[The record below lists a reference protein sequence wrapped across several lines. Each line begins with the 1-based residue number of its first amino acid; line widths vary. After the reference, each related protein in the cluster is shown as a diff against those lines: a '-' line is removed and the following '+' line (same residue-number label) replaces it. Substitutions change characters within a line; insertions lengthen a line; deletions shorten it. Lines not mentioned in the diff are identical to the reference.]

1 METKDLSE
9 EAHKYGYIKGNQ
21 VWLKPFMH
29 FPARQVGDVKE
40 VPEESLQYFANRFEN
55 FRQKVE
61 SLLEKIETSENK
73 GSFLMKVLHLKE
85 QIEKYDAIGDFE
97 SLHHRLSAAEAE
109 IKDAIAKNRDK
120 NLSTKITLIQQA
132 EALQTSIDWQETTD
146 KLKELRQNWIKTGPV
161 DKALTDELEERFKA
175 AVEVFFTRKK
185 EFFQDK
191 KDMLSRTID
200 KYRALIAQ
208 SESVKNSEEWEET
221 SKKLKDLQNQW
232 KDIGGT
238 LPRKMSNDLWN
249 SFRAANNHFFE
260 RLKKH
265 INSQKNES
273 KDKYLE
279 DNLEKKRSLVAQ
291 AEALLDEPVQQAVP
305 KAKELQAA
313 WKKVGPVKQEESDAV
328 WESFL
333 VACDKIFELSSLEH
347 FMRKR
352 PLPEGKNSEN
362 DQLHARINALRDF
375 IKYDKQELEVLET
388 NLGRLNPNPGN
399 ETFRAMLEGKIKNF
413 NRKIRTKN
421 ELIELLR
428 KKSSQPSNKTA

>member
-9 EAHKYGYIKGNQ
+9 EAHKYGYIEGNQ

-55 FRQKVE
+55 FKLKVDG
-61 SLLEKIETSENK
+61 LLEKIETSENK

-97 SLHHRLSAAEAE
+97 SLHQRLSAAEEE
-109 IKDAIAKNRDK
+109 IKEAIARNRDK
-120 NLSTKITLIQQA
+120 NLATKITLIQQA
-132 EALQTSIDWQETTD
+132 EALQESIDWQETTD
-146 KLKELRQNWIKTGPV
+146 KLKELRQNWIKTGPI
-161 DKALTDELEERFKA
+161 DKALTEELEERFKT

-185 EFFQDK
+185 DFFQDK
-191 KDMLSRTID
+191 KDMLSRTVD
-200 KYRALIAQ
+200 KYKALIAQ
-208 SESVKNSEEWEET
+208 SEAVKNSEEWEET

-232 KDIGGT
+232 KEIGGT

-265 INSQKNES
+265 INSQKTES

-352 PLPEGKNSEN
+352 PLPEGKNSDN

-399 ETFRAMLEGKIKNF
+399 EAFRTMLEGKIKNF

-428 KKSSQPSNKTA
+428 KKSGVQSNKIA

>member
-9 EAHKYGYIKGNQ
+9 EAHKYGYIEGNQ

-40 VPEESLQYFANRFEN
+40 VPEESLQYFALRFEN
-55 FRQKVE
+55 FRQKVNA
-61 SLLEKIETSENK
+61 LLEKIETSENK

-97 SLHHRLSAAEAE
+97 TLHHRLAAAETE
-109 IKDAIAKNRDK
+109 IKEAISKNRDK
-120 NLSTKITLIQQA
+120 NLSTKVTLIQQA
-132 EALQTSIDWQETTD
+132 EALQDSIDWQETTD

-161 DKALTDELEERFKA
+161 DKSLTEELEERFKA

-200 KYRALIAQ
+200 KYKALIAQ
-208 SESVKNSEEWEET
+208 SEAVKNSEEWEET

-232 KDIGGT
+232 KEIGGT
-238 LPRKMSNDLWN
+238 LPRKVSNDLWN

-265 INSQKNES
+265 INSQKTES

-279 DNLEKKRSLVAQ
+279 DNLAKKKSLVAQ
-291 AEALLDEPVQQAVP
+291 AEALLEEPVQQAVP

-313 WKKVGPVKQEESDAV
+313 WKKVGPVKQEESDIV

-352 PLPEGKNSEN
+352 PLPEGKNS
-362 DQLHARINALRDF
+362 DQDQVQARISALRDF

-413 NRKIRTKN
+413 NRKIRTKT
-421 ELIELLR
+421 ELIDLLR
-428 KKSSQPSNKTA
+428 KKTEAQSNKTA

>member
-1 METKDLSE
+1 MSE
-9 EAHKYGYIKGNQ
+9 EAHKYGYIEGNQ

-40 VPEESLQYFANRFEN
+40 VPEESLQYFALRFEN
-55 FRQKVE
+55 FKQKVNA
-61 SLLEKIETSENK
+61 LLEKIETSENK

-97 SLHHRLSAAEAE
+97 ALHHRLSAAEAE
-109 IKDAIAKNRDK
+109 IKDAISKNRDK
-120 NLSTKITLIQQA
+120 NLSTKVTLIQQA
-132 EALQTSIDWQETTD
+132 EALADSIDWQETTD

-161 DKALTDELEERFKA
+161 DKTLTEELEERFKA

-185 EFFQDK
+185 DFFQDK
-191 KDMLSRTID
+191 KDMLSRTVD
-200 KYRALIAQ
+200 KYKALIAQ

-232 KDIGGT
+232 KEIGGT

-265 INSQKNES
+265 INSQKTES

-279 DNLEKKRSLVAQ
+279 DNLAKKKSLVAQ
-291 AEALLDEPVQQAVP
+291 AEALLEEPVQQAVP

-313 WKKVGPVKQEESDAV
+313 WKKVGPVKQEESDIV

-352 PLPEGKNSEN
+352 PLPDGKNSDH
-362 DQLHARINALRDF
+362 DQVQARINALRDF

-388 NLGRLNPNPGN
+388 NLGRLSPNPGN

-413 NRKIRTKN
+413 NRKIRTKT
-421 ELIELLR
+421 ELIDLLR
-428 KKSSQPSNKTA
+428 KKTEATSNKSA

>member
-9 EAHKYGYIKGNQ
+9 EAHKYGYIEGNQ

-55 FRQKVE
+55 FKQKVE

-85 QIEKYDAIGDFE
+85 QIEKYDAIGDFA
-97 SLHHRLSAAEAE
+97 SLHQRLSAAEEE
-109 IKDAIAKNRDK
+109 IKEAISKNRDK
-120 NLSTKITLIQQA
+120 NLATKITLIQQA

-161 DKALTDELEERFKA
+161 DKSLTEELEERFKA

-191 KDMLSRTID
+191 KDMLSRTVD
-200 KYRALIAQ
+200 KYKALIAQ

-232 KDIGGT
+232 KEIGGT

-265 INSQKNES
+265 INSQKTES
-273 KDKYLE
+273 KDKYME

-352 PLPEGKNSEN
+352 PLPEGKNSDN

-399 ETFRAMLEGKIKNF
+399 EAFRAMLEGKIKNF

-428 KKSSQPSNKTA
+428 KKYGVQSNKIA

>member
-9 EAHKYGYIKGNQ
+9 EAHKYGYIEGNQ

-29 FPARQVGDVKE
+29 FPARQVGEVKE
-40 VPEESLQYFANRFEN
+40 VPEESLYYFANRFEN
-55 FRQKVE
+55 FKQKVE
-61 SLLEKIETSENK
+61 SLLEKIATSENK

-97 SLHHRLSAAEAE
+97 SLHQRLSAAEEE
-109 IKDAIAKNRDK
+109 IKEAIAKNRDK
-120 NLSTKITLIQQA
+120 NLATKITLIQQA

-161 DKALTDELEERFKA
+161 DKALTDELEERFKT

-191 KDMLSRTID
+191 KDMLSRTVD
-200 KYRALIAQ
+200 KYKALIAQ

-232 KDIGGT
+232 KEIGGT

-265 INSQKNES
+265 INSQKTES

-313 WKKVGPVKQEESDAV
+313 WKKIGPVKQEESDIV

-399 ETFRAMLEGKIKNF
+399 EAFRSMLEGKIKNF

-428 KKSSQPSNKTA
+428 KKSGVQSNKIA

>member
-9 EAHKYGYIKGNQ
+9 EAHKYGYIEGNQ

-40 VPEESLQYFANRFEN
+40 VPEESLQYFALRFEN
-55 FRQKVE
+55 FRQKVNA
-61 SLLEKIETSENK
+61 LLEKIETSENK

-97 SLHHRLSAAEAE
+97 ALHHRLAAAETE
-109 IKDAIAKNRDK
+109 IKEAISKNRDK
-120 NLSTKITLIQQA
+120 NLSTKVTLIQQA
-132 EALQTSIDWQETTD
+132 EALQDSIDWQETTD

-161 DKALTDELEERFKA
+161 DKTLTEELEERFKA

-200 KYRALIAQ
+200 KYKALIAQ
-208 SESVKNSEEWEET
+208 SEAVKNSEEWEET

-232 KDIGGT
+232 KEIGGT
-238 LPRKMSNDLWN
+238 LPRKVSNDLWN

-265 INSQKNES
+265 INSQKTES

-279 DNLEKKRSLVAQ
+279 DNLAKKKSLVAQ
-291 AEALLDEPVQQAVP
+291 AEALLEEPVQQAVP

-313 WKKVGPVKQEESDAV
+313 WKKVGPVKQEESDIV

-352 PLPEGKNSEN
+352 PLPDGKNS
-362 DQLHARINALRDF
+362 DQDQVQARISALRDF

-413 NRKIRTKN
+413 NRKIRTKT
-421 ELIELLR
+421 ELIDLLR
-428 KKSSQPSNKTA
+428 KKTEVQSNKTA

>member
-9 EAHKYGYIKGNQ
+9 EAHKYGYVEGNQ

-29 FPARQVGDVKE
+29 YPARQVGEVKE
-40 VPEESLQYFANRFEN
+40 VPEESLLYFANRFEN
-55 FRQKVE
+55 FRQKVDA
-61 SLLEKIETSENK
+61 LLEKIETSENK

-97 SLHHRLSAAEAE
+97 ALHTRLTAAEEE
-109 IKDAIAKNRDK
+109 IKEAIARNRNK

-132 EALQTSIDWQETTD
+132 EALQDSIDWPETTE
-146 KLKELRQNWIKTGPV
+146 KLKELRQTWIKTGPV
-161 DKALTDELEERFKA
+161 DKNLTEELEERFKA

-191 KDMLSRTID
+191 KDMLSRTVD
-200 KYRALIAQ
+200 KYRALISQ
-208 SESVKNSEEWEET
+208 SEALKNSEEWEET

-232 KDIGGT
+232 KEIGGT
-238 LPRKMSNDLWN
+238 LPRKLSNDLWN

-265 INSQKNES
+265 INSQKTES
-273 KDKYLE
+273 KEKYLE
-279 DNLEKKRSLVAQ
+279 ENLEKKKSLVAQ
-291 AEALLDEPVQQAVP
+291 ADDLLNEPVQVAVS

-347 FMRKR
+347 YMRKR
-352 PLPEGKNSEN
+352 PLPEGKDGPN

-375 IKYDKQELEVLET
+375 IKHDKQELEVLET
-388 NLGRLNPNPGN
+388 NLGRLNPNPSN
-399 ETFRAMLEGKIKNF
+399 ETFRTMLEGKIKNF
-413 NRKIRTKN
+413 NRKIRTKT
-421 ELIELLR
+421 ELIELL
-428 KKSSQPSNKTA
+428 KAKHGVQKDA

>member
-9 EAHKYGYIKGNQ
+9 EAHKYGYIEGNQ

-29 FPARQVGDVKE
+29 FPARQVGEVKE
-40 VPEESLQYFANRFEN
+40 VPEESLQYFAHRFEN
-55 FRQKVE
+55 FKQKVDA
-61 SLLEKIETSENK
+61 LLEKIATSENK

-97 SLHHRLSAAEAE
+97 SLHQRLSAAEAE
-109 IKDAIAKNRDK
+109 IKEAIAKNRDK
-120 NLSTKITLIQQA
+120 NLATKITLIQQA
-132 EALQTSIDWQETTD
+132 EALQTSIDWQETTE
-146 KLKELRQNWIKTGPV
+146 KLKELRQTWIKTGPV
-161 DKALTDELEERFKA
+161 DKAITDELEERFKA
-175 AVEVFFTRKK
+175 ALEGFFTRKK

-191 KDMLSRTID
+191 KDMLSRTVD
-200 KYRALIAQ
+200 KYKALIAQ
-208 SESVKNSEEWEET
+208 SEALKNSDEWEET

-232 KDIGGT
+232 KEIGGT

-279 DNLEKKRSLVAQ
+279 ENLEKKRSLVAQ
-291 AEALLDEPVQQAVP
+291 AEALLEEPVQQAVP

-347 FMRKR
+347 YMRKR
-352 PLPEGKNSEN
+352 PLPEGKNTEA

-399 ETFRAMLEGKIKNF
+399 EAFRSMLEGKIKNF

-428 KKSSQPSNKTA
+428 KKSGVTSNKTA

>member
-9 EAHKYGYIKGNQ
+9 EAHKYGYIEGNQ

-40 VPEESLQYFANRFEN
+40 VPEESLHYFAHRFEN
-55 FRQKVE
+55 FKQKVD

-97 SLHHRLSAAEAE
+97 SLHQRLSAAEEE
-109 IKDAIAKNRDK
+109 IKEAIARNRDK

-161 DKALTDELEERFKA
+161 DKTLTDELEERFKT
-175 AVEVFFTRKK
+175 AVEAFFTRKK

-191 KDMLSRTID
+191 KDMLSRTVD
-200 KYRALIAQ
+200 KYKALIAQ

-232 KDIGGT
+232 KEIGGT

-279 DNLEKKRSLVAQ
+279 DNLEKKKSLVAQ

-428 KKSSQPSNKTA
+428 KKSAQPSNKTA